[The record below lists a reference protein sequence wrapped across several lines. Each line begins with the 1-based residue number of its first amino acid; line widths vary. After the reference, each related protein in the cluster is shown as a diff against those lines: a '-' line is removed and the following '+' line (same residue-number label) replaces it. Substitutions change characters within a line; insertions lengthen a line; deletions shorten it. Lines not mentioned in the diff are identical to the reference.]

1 MTKSWFFF
9 RHEIAN
15 MSASSESSEMAKQS
29 IRQNRF
35 YKVLH
40 KNLRIPQWVVR
51 PFYSALKI
59 AVSPTQY
66 LLRKRLAREIVATTK
81 SLISIPDSEG
91 YRLFGPD
98 DIEGTDY
105 IVRYCS
111 TVYQE
116 SREAF
121 PPEYF
126 QKHPH
131 KKFLFPIL
139 EGVEFF
145 LHPELLRLMVSRPI
159 LDSAAAYLGIVPKLS
174 GARLCWS
181 PENETARSSQ
191 LFHFDY
197 EDLRQIKVFI
207 NIFETKE
214 DQGPLTFLP
223 ADISEQVQSSIG
235 RVLGR
240 VQDDRISEG
249 GGRNHELKLI
259 GPPGSGAF
267 LDTSRCLHYGS
278 RFNRRDRLVLIIQ
291 FLNYFSSFR
300 PTAPF
305 NVPSDLPGFNPDLV
319 QKLALG
325 IH

>member
-1 MTKSWFFF
+1 MPL
-9 RHEIAN
+9 
-15 MSASSESSEMAKQS
+15 SSENSEMVKQA
-29 IRQNRF
+29 IRQNRLH
-35 YKVLH
+35 KVLH
-40 KNLRIPQWVVR
+40 KNLRIPPWVIR
-51 PFYSALKI
+51 PFYRALKI
-59 AVSPTQY
+59 TGSPTQY
-66 LLRKRLAREIVATTK
+66 RLRKRLAGEIVTSTK
-81 SLISIPDSEG
+81 PRITIPDRAG

-98 DIEGTDY
+98 DIEGTDR
-105 IVRYCS
+105 IVRYCEA
-111 TVYQE
+111 VYQQ

-139 EGVEFF
+139 EGAEFCR
-145 LHPELLRLMVSRPI
+145 HPELLRFMVSRPI
-159 LDSAAAYLGIVPKLS
+159 LDAAAAYLGTVPKLT

-197 EDLRQIKVFI
+197 EDLRQVKVFM

-223 ADISEQVQSSIG
+223 ADISHQVQRAIG

-240 VQDDRISEG
+240 VQDERIYEG
-249 GGRNHELKLI
+249 GGRNHEVKLI

-278 RFNRRDRLVLIIQ
+278 RCNRRDRVVLIIQ
-291 FLNYFSSFR
+291 FLNCFSAFR

-305 NVPSDLPGFNPDLV
+305 TVPSDLPGFKPDLV
-319 QKLALG
+319 QRLALG

>member
-1 MTKSWFFF
+1 MV
-9 RHEIAN
+9 
-15 MSASSESSEMAKQS
+15 ASSENSEMVKQP
-29 IRQNRF
+29 IRQNRL

-51 PFYSALKI
+51 PFYSSLKI
-59 AVSPTQY
+59 AGSPTEY
-66 LLRKRLAREIVATTK
+66 RLRKRLAIEIVASTK
-81 SLISIPDSEG
+81 ALITIPEKDG

-98 DIEGTDY
+98 AIEGTDC
-105 IVRYCS
+105 IVKYCG
-111 TVYQE
+111 TVYQK

-139 EGVEFF
+139 EGAEFCR
-145 LHPELLRLMVSRPI
+145 HPELLRLMVSRPI
-159 LDSAAAYLGIVPKLS
+159 LDAAAAYLGTVPKLS

-197 EDLRQIKVFI
+197 EDLRQVKVFI

-223 ADISEQVQSSIG
+223 ADISEQVQRSIG

-240 VQDDRISEG
+240 VQDERIYAG
-249 GGRNHELKLI
+249 GGRNHELKLT

-291 FLNYFSSFR
+291 FLNCFSSFR
-300 PTAPF
+300 STAPF
-305 NVPSDLPGFNPDLV
+305 QVSQELSTLDWDPI
-319 QKLALG
+319 QKLVLNLK
-325 IH
+325 

>member
-1 MTKSWFFF
+1 
-9 RHEIAN
+9 
-15 MSASSESSEMAKQS
+15 MSLTSEQSAVVKQP
-29 IRQNRF
+29 IRQNRLN
-35 YKVLH
+35 KLLH

-59 AVSPTQY
+59 ACGPIQY
-66 LLRKRLAREIVATTK
+66 RLRKQLAREIIATSK
-81 SLISIPDSEG
+81 SLIAISGRDG

-98 DIEGTDY
+98 DIKGTDF
-105 IVRYCS
+105 IVRYCQAE
-111 TVYQE
+111 YQK

-139 EGVEFF
+139 EGTEFCR
-145 LHPELLRLMVSRPI
+145 HPELLRFMVSRPI
-159 LDSAAAYLGIVPKLS
+159 VDAAAAYLGVVPKLS
-174 GARLCWS
+174 GARLVWS
-181 PENETARSSQ
+181 PKNETARSSQ

-197 EDLRQIKVFI
+197 EDQRQIKVFI

-223 ADISEQVQSSIG
+223 ADISLQVQRSIG
-235 RVLGR
+235 PVLSR
-240 VQDDRISEG
+240 VQDERIYEG

-278 RFNRRDRLVLIIQ
+278 RFNRRDRVVLIIQ
-291 FLNYFSSFR
+291 FLKCHSSYR
-300 PTAPF
+300 
-305 NVPSDLPGFNPDLV
+305 VDSSLSVVSGFINP
-319 QKLALG
+319 
-325 IH
+325 

>member
-1 MTKSWFFF
+1 
-9 RHEIAN
+9 
-15 MSASSESSEMAKQS
+15 MSLSSENSEMVAQP
-29 IRQNRF
+29 IRQNRL

-40 KNLRIPQWVVR
+40 KKLRIPLRVIQ
-51 PFYSALKI
+51 PFHSVLKI
-59 AVSPTQY
+59 AGSPAQY
-66 LLRKRLAREIVATTK
+66 RFRKRLAREIITNTR
-81 SLISIPDSEG
+81 SLITIPDRTG
-91 YRLFGPD
+91 YRLFGAD
-98 DIEGTDY
+98 DIQEIEG
-105 IVRYCS
+105 IVRYCQ

-126 QKHPH
+126 QKHPD
-131 KKFLFPIL
+131 KKFLLPIL
-139 EGVEFF
+139 EGVEFCR
-145 LHPELLRLMVSRPI
+145 HPALLRLIVSRPI
-159 LDSAAAYLGIVPKLS
+159 VDAATAYLGTVPKLT

-181 PENETARSSQ
+181 PENDTARSSQ

-197 EDLRQIKVFI
+197 EDQRQIKVFV
-207 NIFETKE
+207 NIFETTE

-223 ADISEQVQSSIG
+223 ADISEQVQRSIG

-240 VQDDRISEG
+240 IKDERIYEG

-291 FLNYFSSFR
+291 FLNSFSSFR

-305 NVPSDLPGFNPDLV
+305 NVPPDLPGFKPDPIQRLV
-319 QKLALG
+319 LG
-325 IH
+325 IYTDPRFDLPVWN